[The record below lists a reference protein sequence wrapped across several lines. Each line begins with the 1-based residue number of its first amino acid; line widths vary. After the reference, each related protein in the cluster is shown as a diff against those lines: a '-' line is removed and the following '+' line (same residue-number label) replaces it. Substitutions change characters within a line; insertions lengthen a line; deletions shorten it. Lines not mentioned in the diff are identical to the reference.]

1 MKKRNIKGFTLIE
14 LLAVII
20 IMGILMMT
28 AIPAVTK
35 YIENSRKDTFWQT
48 AKSYIDAAKTSL
60 LSGEYKVVKANSN
73 FSDLVDQECDLPPIA
88 ARDTTNKKLYMYYTS
103 IDIKDIEME
112 KGKGKS
118 SFNRSFGTT
127 AGQGFVIAINRGWA
141 TTIPDDLIRYYFVGY
156 DAGGNGIKY
165 LTSEDT
171 LARKHVLKGT
181 AKTDSTAI
189 KLQKNVTSTPTD
201 LATGSTVKVN
211 GEDYTLYYR
220 LYAHCTVK

>member
-35 YIENSRKDTFWQT
+35 YIENSRKDTFWQ
-48 AKSYIDAAKTSL
+48 AGKSFIDAAKTSL
-60 LSGEYKVVKANSN
+60 LSGEYVVAKSN
-73 FSDLVDQECDLPPIA
+73 FTGIAVDDECDLPPA
-88 ARDTTNKKLYMYYTS
+88 AVLDNTNTRAYVYYTS

-118 SFNRSFGTT
+118 SFNRAFGTT
-127 AGQGFVIAINRGWA
+127 AGQGFVVAMNKGVGTGSDIS
-141 TTIPDDLIRYYFVGY
+141 YYFVGY

-189 KLQKNVTSTPTD
+189 KLQKNVTSAPVDILTSNK
-201 LATGSTVKVN
+201 LSAN
-211 GEDYTLYYR
+211 GKQYTIYYR
-220 LYAHCTVK
+220 LYTHCTAK